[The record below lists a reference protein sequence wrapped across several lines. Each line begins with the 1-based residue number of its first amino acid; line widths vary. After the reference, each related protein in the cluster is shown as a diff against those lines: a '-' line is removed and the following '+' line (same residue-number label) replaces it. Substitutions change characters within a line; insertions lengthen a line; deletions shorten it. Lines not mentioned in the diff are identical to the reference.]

1 LDASLRWHDG
11 EVMHVTALKLT
22 ENAAEAARAEVDA
35 YFEALQQKSLL
46 RFLTCGSVD
55 DGKSTLVG
63 RLLYDARLLLEDQL
77 SALERESAKA
87 GATGGDLDFSLL
99 VDGLAAEREQG
110 ITIDVAYRFFATE
123 KRKFIIADTPGHEQ
137 YTRNMATGASTAD
150 LAIILIDARKGVLPQ
165 TRRHS
170 FLVHLLGIRHV
181 VLAVNKMDLVGH
193 DEARFDEIVAD
204 YRGLADEI
212 GISDFT
218 AIPVAA
224 KSGDNVATRSGA
236 MAWYAGPALL
246 EHLET
251 VPIEAA
257 GAAIAPF
264 RMAVQWV
271 NRPGQDFR
279 GYAGTIASGRVRT
292 GDAVAILPSGRTTR
306 IARIVTAAGDLDE
319 AAAGQAVT
327 LTLTDEVD
335 CSRGDL
341 IAAAG
346 AATVAATLDA
356 ALIWMAEAELEPH
369 RAYWLKTGA
378 QLVSATVTPGEIVA
392 IDENGSRTGPG
403 LTLNDIG
410 KVRIALDRRI
420 AATLY
425 ADNRA
430 LGGFIL
436 INKATHATVAA
447 GMIGGFPSSAVS
459 DAHVERIF
467 WVPGETQAEILRA
480 RFAAQGRSAF
490 ILTEAALREGL
501 CSDLGPE
508 DAAELV
514 RRAAEVARLM
524 SATGATIIAALS
536 GVRGVDV
543 PGSLVGFEAG
553 GEASGEDWVI

>member
-1 LDASLRWHDG
+1 MASAALRMSEG
-11 EVMHVTALKLT
+11 T
-22 ENAAEAARAEVDA
+22 AEAARQEVDA

-63 RLLYDARLLLEDQL
+63 RLLYDAKLLLEDQL
-77 SALERESAKA
+77 VALERESARA
-87 GATGGDLDFSLL
+87 GAGEGLDFSLL

-170 FLVHLLGIRHV
+170 FLVHLLGIANV
-181 VLAVNKMDLVGH
+181 VVAVNKMDLV
-193 DEARFDEIVAD
+193 DYDQARFEAIVAD
-204 YRGLADEI
+204 YRALADEI
-212 GISDFT
+212 GIADFV

-224 KSGDNVATRSGA
+224 KEGENVAAPSSA
-236 MAWYAGPALL
+236 MPWYDGPSLL
-246 EHLET
+246 DHLET
-251 VPIEAA
+251 VPVEAEAA
-257 GAAIAPF
+257 GIAPF

-271 NRPGQDFR
+271 NRPDQDFR
-279 GYAGTIASGRVRT
+279 GYAGTIASGRVRP
-292 GDAVAILPSGRTTR
+292 GDAIAILPSGRTSR

-319 AAAGQAVT
+319 ASAGQAVT

-335 CSRGDL
+335 CSRGDM

-346 AATVAATLDA
+346 AASVSGGLDATLV
-356 ALIWMAEAELEPH
+356 WMNEEPLEPH

-378 QLVSATVTPGEIVA
+378 QTVSATVTVGEVIAINGGGNRPGPLLA
-392 IDENGSRTGPG
+392 
-403 LTLNDIG
+403 LNDIG
-410 KVRIALDRRI
+410 QVRIALDRRI
-420 AATLY
+420 AATAY

-436 INKATHATVAA
+436 IDKATHVTVAA
-447 GMIGGFPSSAVS
+447 GMIGGFPSAGLL

-467 WVPGETQAEILRA
+467 WVAGEAQAEKLRA

-490 ILTEAALREGL
+490 ILTEASLREGL
-501 CSDLGPE
+501 CSDLGP
-508 DAAELV
+508 DDGAELI

-524 SATGATIIAALS
+524 SATGVTIIAAIAVAAKV
-536 GVRGVDV
+536 GI
-543 PGSLVGFEAG
+543 PGTLVGLDGDNAN
-553 GEASGEDWVI
+553 EDWVI

>member
-1 LDASLRWHDG
+1 MATPAYQLGLAATADA
-11 EVMHVTALKLT
+11 AK
-22 ENAAEAARAEVDA
+22 AEVDA
-35 YFEALQQKSLL
+35 YFETLQQKSLL

-63 RLLYDARLLLEDQL
+63 RLLYDAHLLLEDQL
-77 SALERESAKA
+77 SALEKESARA
-87 GATGGDLDFSLL
+87 GNAGGEIDFSLL

-110 ITIDVAYRFFATE
+110 ITIDVAYRFFATDR
-123 KRKFIIADTPGHEQ
+123 RKFIIADTPGHEQ

-181 VLAVNKMDLVGH
+181 VVAVNKMDLVGY
-193 DEARFDEIVAD
+193 DQSVFDAITAA
-204 YRGLADEI
+204 YRALADEI
-212 GISDFT
+212 GIADFT

-224 KSGDNVATRSGA
+224 KGGDNVAARSEA

-246 EHLET
+246 DHLET
-251 VPIEAA
+251 VPLDAA
-257 GAAIAPF
+257 GAGIAPF

-271 NRPGQDFR
+271 NRPDQDFR
-279 GYAGTIASGRVRT
+279 GYAGTIASGRIRP
-292 GDAVAILPSGRTTR
+292 GDIVTILPSGRTTR
-306 IARIVTAAGDLDE
+306 IERIVTASGDLAE
-319 AAAGQAVT
+319 ASAGQAVT
-327 LTLTDEVD
+327 LTLADEVD
-335 CSRGDL
+335 CSRGDM

-346 AATVAATLDA
+346 AATVSGALDA
-356 ALIWMAEAELEPH
+356 RLVWMAEEPLEPH

-378 QLVSATVTPGEIVA
+378 QTVSATVTVGEVIA
-392 IDENGSRTGPG
+392 IDGGPNRAG
-403 LTLNDIG
+403 PALALNDIG

-420 AATLY
+420 AATSY

-436 INKATHATVAA
+436 IDKATHATVAA
-447 GMIGGFPSSAVS
+447 GMIGGFPSAGAL

-467 WVPGETQAEILRA
+467 WVAGEARAEALRA

-501 CSDLGPE
+501 CSDLAPG
-508 DAAELV
+508 DMAELT
-514 RRAAEVARLM
+514 RRGAEVARLM
-524 SATGATIIAALS
+524 SATGVTIIAALPIAK
-536 GVRGVDV
+536 DV
-543 PGSLVGFEAG
+543 AIPGSLVGFDAA
-553 GEASGEDWVI
+553 GEALGDEWVI

>member
-1 LDASLRWHDG
+1 MASA
-11 EVMHVTALKLT
+11 ALKLGHG
-22 ENAAEAARAEVDA
+22 AGAEAARVEVDA
-35 YFEALQQKSLL
+35 YFEALQHKSLL

-63 RLLYDARLLLEDQL
+63 RLLYDAHFLLEDQL

-87 GATGGDLDFSLL
+87 GNAGEGLDFSLL
-99 VDGLAAEREQG
+99 VDGLSAEREQG
-110 ITIDVAYRFFATE
+110 ITIDVAYRFFATG

-170 FLVHLLGIRHV
+170 VLVHLLGIRQV
-181 VLAVNKMDLVGH
+181 VLAVNKMDLVGY
-193 DEARFDEIVAD
+193 DQARFDTIVAD
-204 YRGLADEI
+204 YGALADEI
-212 GISDFT
+212 GIKEFT

-224 KSGDNVATRSGA
+224 RPGDNVASRSA
-236 MAWYAGPALL
+236 ALAWYAGPALL
-246 EHLET
+246 EHLEN
-251 VPIEAA
+251 VPLEGA
-257 GAAIAPF
+257 GAGIAPF
-264 RMAVQWV
+264 RLAVQWV
-271 NRPGQDFR
+271 NRAGQDFR
-279 GYAGTIASGRVRT
+279 GYAGTIASGRART

-319 AAAGQAVT
+319 AVAGQAVT
-327 LTLTDEVD
+327 LTLADEVD

-346 AATVAATLDA
+346 AATVAGSLDATLV
-356 ALIWMAEAELEPH
+356 WMAEAPLEPH

-378 QLVSATVTPGEIVA
+378 QTVSATVTVGQVLA
-392 IDENGSRTGPG
+392 IDGGAGRTGPM
-403 LTLNDIG
+403 LALNDIG
-410 KVRIALDRRI
+410 SVRIALDRRI
-420 AATLY
+420 AATAY

-436 INKATHATVAA
+436 IDKASHATVAA
-447 GMIGGFPSSAVS
+447 GMIGGFPSAGVL

-467 WVPGETQAEILRA
+467 WVAGESRAEALRA

-501 CSDLGPE
+501 CADLSAD
-508 DAAELV
+508 DAAELT

-524 SATGATIIAALS
+524 SATGVTIIAAIP
-536 GVRGVDV
+536 VARTAEV
-543 PGSLVGFEAG
+543 PGSLVGFDTA
-553 GEASGEDWVI
+553 GEALGEDWVI

>member
-1 LDASLRWHDG
+1 MASAALRMN
-11 EVMHVTALKLT
+11 E
-22 ENAAEAARAEVDA
+22 ESAEAARLEVDA
-35 YFEALQQKSLL
+35 YFEALRNKSML

-63 RLLYDARLLLEDQL
+63 RLLYDARMLLEDQL
-77 SALERESAKA
+77 SALERESDKS
-87 GATGGDLDFSLL
+87 GTGEGLDFALL

-181 VLAVNKMDLVGH
+181 AVAVNKMDLV
-193 DEARFDEIVAD
+193 DYDQARFDAIVAD
-204 YRGLADEI
+204 YRALADEI
-212 GISDFT
+212 GLAEFT

-224 KSGDNVATRSGA
+224 RAGDNVATRSAA
-236 MAWYAGPALL
+236 MPWYAGPSLL

-251 VPIEAA
+251 VPVEVEAA
-257 GAAIAPF
+257 GIAPF

-271 NRPGQDFR
+271 NRPTQDFR
-279 GYAGTIASGRVRT
+279 GYAGTIASGRVRP
-292 GDAVAILPSGRTTR
+292 GDSVAVLPSGRTTR
-306 IARIVTAAGDLDE
+306 IARIVTAGGDLDE
-319 AAAGQAVT
+319 ASAGQAVT
-327 LTLTDEVD
+327 LTLADEVD
-335 CSRGDL
+335 CSRGDM

-346 AATVAATLDA
+346 AATVSGGLDATLV
-356 ALIWMAEAELEPH
+356 WMSEEKLEPH

-378 QLVSATVTPGEIVA
+378 QTVSATVAVGKIVA
-392 IDENGSRTGPG
+392 IDGGTGRPG
-403 LTLNDIG
+403 PMLALNDIAR
-410 KVRIALDRRI
+410 VRVALDRRI
-420 AATLY
+420 AATAY

-436 INKATHATVAA
+436 IDKATNATVAA
-447 GMIGGFPSSAVS
+447 GMIGGFPAAGLL

-467 WVPGETQAEILRA
+467 WVADEAKAEALRA

-490 ILTEAALREGL
+490 ILAEAALREGL
-501 CSDLGPE
+501 CSDLGPDE
-508 DAAELV
+508 GAELV

-524 SATGATIIAALS
+524 SATGVTIIAAIPVAERT
-536 GVRGVDV
+536 GI
-543 PGSLVGFEAG
+543 PGTIVSPDGDGANQ
-553 GEASGEDWVI
+553 DWVI